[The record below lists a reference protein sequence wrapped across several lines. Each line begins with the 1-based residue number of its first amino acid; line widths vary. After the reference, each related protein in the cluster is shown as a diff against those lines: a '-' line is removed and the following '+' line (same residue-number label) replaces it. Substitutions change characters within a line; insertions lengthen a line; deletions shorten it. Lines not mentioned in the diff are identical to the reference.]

1 MYGQNSFRC
10 DAVKDLD
17 RDTKAVHKLQTKS
30 LLILLLDCYFRL
42 TVLLLVGRAE
52 NCAAL
57 LFSQVGKLGD

>member
-17 RDTKAVHKLQTKS
+17 RDTRAVHKLQPIS

-42 TVLLLVGRAE
+42 TVLVGRAE

-57 LFSQVGKLGD
+57 RYSQVGKLED